1 MGKKSKSPEDA
12 VPPYKLERVVVAV
25 SPTEGGL
32 PLAAA
37 HVRELAQHAN
47 AEILLVSAVASRG
60 RAKALAAAQENLDGL
75 AQSMRDWGATVTARA
90 IASKPPHAVVLAA
103 AREWRADL
111 LAVGAHEARIL
122 GAHFGHTA
130 RQLLRFAECPLLLV
144 KDPIFEGYRTIL
156 AAVDPLHDSAA
167 LDAQIMSVARA
178 VGAGLGST
186 LRVVSAYAES
196 AQLEDASVEV
206 DRGVFLDANGL
217 ERLERAAVER
227 LARRYGVADD
237 AVDLRAGS
245 PQEVI
250 QAVAEQRGA
259 ELLVLGARARR
270 NLLAAMLGG
279 TADVV
284 ANVSSCDVLLVP
296 MP

>member
-1 MGKKSKSPEDA
+1 VSK
-12 VPPYKLERVVVAV
+12 YKLERVLVAV

-47 AEILLVSAVASRG
+47 AEILLVSAVAGRK

-90 IASKPPHAVVLAA
+90 IAGSPPHAVVLAA

-130 RQLLRFAECPLLLV
+130 RQLLRFAECPLLLA

-156 AAVDPLHDSAA
+156 AAVDLLHDSATLQA
-167 LDAQIMSVARA
+167 RILSVARA

-186 LRVVSAYAES
+186 LRIVSACAENVG
-196 AQLEDASVEV
+196 AEDASVEV
-206 DRGVFLDANGL
+206 DRGVFLDAGGL

-227 LARRYGVADD
+227 LVRGYGVADD

-245 PQEVI
+245 PEEVI
-250 QAVAEQRGA
+250 QAVADQRGA

-270 NLLAAMLGG
+270 NPLAAALGG
-279 TADVV
+279 TADAV
-284 ANVSSCDVLLVP
+284 ANASSCDVLLVP